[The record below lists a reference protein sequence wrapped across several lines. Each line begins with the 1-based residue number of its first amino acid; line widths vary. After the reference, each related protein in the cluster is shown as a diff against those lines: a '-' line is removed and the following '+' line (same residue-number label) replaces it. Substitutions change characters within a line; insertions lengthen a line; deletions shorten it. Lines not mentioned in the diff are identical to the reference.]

1 MKNICRYL
9 QKEIA
14 SVSRKKLQLVG
25 VACMLIAA
33 KYAKSILLDANAKS
47 IILDANAKSKDCCQS
62 YQIIRK
68 SASLFGKLLNTG
80 LTKGQVLRFCVK
92 V

>member
-1 MKNICRYL
+1 
-9 QKEIA
+9 
-14 SVSRKKLQLVG
+14 
-25 VACMLIAA
+25 MLIAA
-33 KYAKSILLDANAKS
+33 KYANAKSIFWDANAKSIFLDANAKSILLDANAKS

>member
-1 MKNICRYL
+1 MMHHDVVALPPSLWVLSEKKLLRYL

-33 KYAKSILLDANAKS
+33 KYAT
-47 IILDANAKSKDCCQS
+47 
-62 YQIIRK
+62 
-68 SASLFGKLLNTG
+68 F
-80 LTKGQVLRFCVK
+80 
-92 V
+92 